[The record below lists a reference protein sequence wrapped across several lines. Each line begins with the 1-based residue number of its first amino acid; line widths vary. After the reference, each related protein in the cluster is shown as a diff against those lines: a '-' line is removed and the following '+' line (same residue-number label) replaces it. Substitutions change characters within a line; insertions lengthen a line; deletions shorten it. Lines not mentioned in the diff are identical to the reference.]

1 MNRKSGGCFSGCG
14 SCLLWAVVLVLL
26 VDGWTGSSWPLR
38 AVEILM
44 LVVVGIAAFAV
55 RARSRGKA

>member
-1 MNRKSGGCFSGCG
+1 
-14 SCLLWAVVLVLL
+14 LVLL

-44 LVVVGIAAFAV
+44 LVVVGIAALAI

>member
-26 VDGWTGSSWPLR
+26 VDGWTGSSWSLR
-38 AVEILM
+38 AVEILL
-44 LVVVGIAAFAV
+44 LVVVGIAALAI